1 MYIVMAWTTFC
12 RLIAVVVEAGQDDA
26 AIIASLLVVGSLAG
40 LAGLVYYRRRTAGVE
55 ETTDV
60 ETPPLKTTARIFG
73 LNGYVGS
80 FVFTRGNPEE
90 GRTGPKIVSTIDR
103 DRTLRSDILS
113 YKQVTRPSF
122 EAVNAKR
129 YKNAV
134 SRTDRTRYV
143 IIRVVRIEC

>member
-1 MYIVMAWTTFC
+1 M
-12 RLIAVVVEAGQDDA
+12 
-26 AIIASLLVVGSLAG
+26 
-40 LAGLVYYRRRTAGVE
+40 E

-90 GRTGPKIVSTIDR
+90 GRTGPRIVSTLDR
-103 DRTLRSDILS
+103 DRTFRSDILS
-113 YKQVTRPSF
+113 YKQVARPSF
-122 EAVNAKR
+122 EVVNAKR

-134 SRTDRTRYV
+134 SRTERTRYV
-143 IIRVVRIEC
+143 GMPCVLIEI